1 MARKTRKSNEQLP
14 SRKTMELFITK
25 NASKVKSKLKYLE
38 QRGYYKTSD
47 TAQYHKSQI
56 RSLNRKYGF
65 REDWIQTGKK
75 FRDTIK
81 SNSDL
86 GIMYKAFKN
95 IILINTKKEAAKY
108 QKKILEYEK
117 VGVDFVKA
125 FNTISH
131 LSSEFHELFAVLTY
145 ETVETGLKEGK
156 GGQKSA
162 YDMIVL
168 FEKELADK
176 DFDKMSDSQRRNIEK
191 LRRKESS
198 RLDSKQLDNIMAI
211 RKGNNNGR

>member
-14 SRKTMELFITK
+14 SRKNMELFIVK
-25 NASKVKSKLKYLE
+25 NANKVKSKLHYLE
-38 QRGYYKTSD
+38 KRGYYKASNA
-47 TAQYHKSQI
+47 AQYNKSQI

-65 REDWIQTGKK
+65 REDWIQTGKN

-86 GIMYKAFKN
+86 GIMYKAFRN
-95 IILINTKKEAAKY
+95 IMDINTREESIKYKKRL
-108 QKKILEYEK
+108 LEYEK

-145 ETVETGLKEGK
+145 EDVETGLKEG
-156 GGQKSA
+156 GQRTA
-162 YDMIVL
+162 YDILVM

-191 LRRKESS
+191 IRRKESS

-211 RKGNNNGR
+211 RKGNGK

>member
-25 NASKVKSKLKYLE
+25 NASKVKSKLRYLE

-95 IILINTKKEAAKY
+95 IMSINTKAEAIKYKEKV
-108 QKKILEYEK
+108 KEYEK
-117 VGVDFVKA
+117 VGINFDES

-145 ETVETGLKEGK
+145 QQVETGLKEGD
-156 GGQKSA
+156 QKSA
-162 YDMIVL
+162 YDMLVL

-176 DFDKMSDSQRRNIEK
+176 DFDKMSESQRRNIEK
-191 LRRKESS
+191 IRKKESS
-198 RLDSKQLDNIMAI
+198 RLDSKQLDNILRI
-211 RKGNNNGR
+211 REGNKDER

>member
-1 MARKTRKSNEQLP
+1 MARKTRKSNEELP

-25 NASKVKSKLKYLE
+25 NASKVKSKLHYLE
-38 QRGYYKTSD
+38 KRGYYKASN

-65 REDWIQTGKK
+65 RDDWIQTGKK

-81 SNSDL
+81 SNADL

-95 IILINTKKEAAKY
+95 IMAINTKKEGIKY
-108 QKKILEYEK
+108 KKKILEYEK

-125 FNTISH
+125 FNVISN

-145 ETVETGLKEGK
+145 ETVETGLKEGD
-156 GGQKSA
+156 QKNA
-162 YDMIVL
+162 YDMLVL

>member
-14 SRKTMELFITK
+14 SRKNMELFITK
-25 NASKVKSKLKYLE
+25 NASKVKSKLRYLE
-38 QRGYYKTSD
+38 QRGYYKASS
-47 TAQYHKSQI
+47 TAQYNKSQI

-95 IILINTKKEAAKY
+95 IIAINTKKEGIKY

-117 VGVDFVKA
+117 VGVDFVKS
-125 FNTISH
+125 FNVISN

-145 ETVETGLKEGK
+145 ETVETGLKE

-198 RLDSKQLDNIMAI
+198 RLDSKQLDNIMTI
-211 RKGNNNGR
+211 RRGNKDEW

>member
-1 MARKTRKSNEQLP
+1 MARKTRKCNEQLP
-14 SRKTMELFITK
+14 SRKVMELFITK
-25 NASKVKSKLKYLE
+25 NASKVKSKLHYLE
-38 QRGYYKTSD
+38 KKGYYKASNV
-47 TAQYHKSQI
+47 AQYHKSQI

-65 REDWIQTGKK
+65 KEDWIQTGKK

-81 SNSDL
+81 SNADL
-86 GIMYKAFKN
+86 GIMYKALKN
-95 IILINTKKEAAKY
+95 IMAINTKKEGIKY
-108 QKKILEYEK
+108 KKKILEYEK

-145 ETVETGLKEGK
+145 ETVETGLKEG
-156 GGQKSA
+156 GQRSA
-162 YDMIVL
+162 YDMLVL

-198 RLDSKQLDNIMAI
+198 HLDSKQLDNIMAI
-211 RKGNNNGR
+211 RKGNNNER

>member
-25 NASKVKSKLKYLE
+25 NASKVKSKLRYLE
-38 QRGYYKTSD
+38 TKGYYKASN

-81 SNSDL
+81 SNADL

-95 IILINTKKEAAKY
+95 IMDINTRKEAIKY
-108 QKKILEYEK
+108 KEKIEEYEK
-117 VGVDFVKA
+117 VGINFESA
-125 FNTISH
+125 FNTISQ

-145 ETVETGLKEGK
+145 QQVETGLKEGD
-156 GGQKSA
+156 QKSA
-162 YDMIVL
+162 YDMLVL

-198 RLDSKQLDNIMAI
+198 QLDSKQLDNIMSI
-211 RKGNNNGR
+211 RNGDKNEW

>member
-1 MARKTRKSNEQLP
+1 MARKARKSNEQLP
-14 SRKTMELFITK
+14 SRKNMELFITK
-25 NASKVKSKLKYLE
+25 NSSKVKSKLHYLE
-38 QRGYYKTSD
+38 KKGYYKASD

-86 GIMYKAFKN
+86 GIMYKALKN
-95 IILINTKKEAAKY
+95 IMAIDTKKEGIKY
-108 QKKILEYEK
+108 KKKILEYEK

-125 FNTISH
+125 FNVISN

-145 ETVETGLKEGK
+145 ETVETGLKEGD
-156 GGQKSA
+156 QKNA
-162 YDMIVL
+162 YDMLVL

-211 RKGNNNGR
+211 RKGNYNGR

>member
-25 NASKVKSKLKYLE
+25 NASKVKSKLHYLE
-38 QRGYYKTSD
+38 KKGYYKASN

-65 REDWIQTGKK
+65 REDWIQTGKN

-81 SNSDL
+81 SNADL

-95 IILINTKKEAAKY
+95 IMAINTKIERIKY
-108 QKKILEYEK
+108 KKKILEYEK

-145 ETVETGLKEGK
+145 ETVETGLKEG
-156 GGQKSA
+156 GQRSA

-176 DFDKMSDSQRRNIEK
+176 DFDKMSDSQRRNISK
-191 LRRKESS
+191 LRMKESS
-198 RLDSKQLDNIMAI
+198 HLDSKQLDNIMAI
-211 RKGNNNGR
+211 RKGNNNER

>member
-1 MARKTRKSNEQLP
+1 MARKTRNSNEELP

-25 NASKVKSKLKYLE
+25 NASKVKSKLHYLE
-38 QRGYYKTSD
+38 KRGYYKTSD

-95 IILINTKKEAAKY
+95 IMAINTKKESIKY
-108 QKKILEYEK
+108 KERVLEYEK
-117 VGVDFVKA
+117 LGVDFVKS
-125 FNTISH
+125 FNVISN

-145 ETVETGLKEGK
+145 ETVETGLKEGN
-156 GGQKSA
+156 QKSA
-162 YDMIVL
+162 YDMLVL

>member
-14 SRKTMELFITK
+14 SRKDMELFITK
-25 NASKVKSKLKYLE
+25 NASKVKSKLHYLE
-38 QRGYYKTSD
+38 KRGYYKASN

-65 REDWIQTGKK
+65 KEDWIQTGKK

-95 IILINTKKEAAKY
+95 IMSINTRKESIKYKKR
-108 QKKILEYEK
+108 ILEYEK

-125 FNTISH
+125 FNVISN

-145 ETVETGLKEGK
+145 ETVETGLKEG
-156 GGQKSA
+156 GQKNA
-162 YDMIVL
+162 YDMLVL

-191 LRRKESS
+191 LRRKEFS
-198 RLDSKQLDNIMAI
+198 RLDSKQLEYIMTI
-211 RKGNNNGR
+211 RKGNKDEW

>member
-25 NASKVKSKLKYLE
+25 NASKVKSKLHYLE
-38 QRGYYKTSD
+38 KKGYYKASN

-95 IILINTKKEAAKY
+95 IISINTKKEAIKY
-108 QKKILEYEK
+108 KKKILEYEK
-117 VGVDFVKA
+117 VGVDFVKS
-125 FNTISH
+125 FNVISN

-145 ETVETGLKEGK
+145 ETVETGLKEG
-156 GGQKSA
+156 GQKNA
-162 YDMIVL
+162 YDMLVL

-176 DFDKMSDSQRRNIEK
+176 DFDKMSDSQRRNIEN

-198 RLDSKQLDNIMAI
+198 HLDSKQLDNIMAI
-211 RKGNNNGR
+211 RKGNNNER

>member
-1 MARKTRKSNEQLP
+1 MARKRKKSNEQLP
-14 SRKTMELFITK
+14 SRKEMELFITK
-25 NASKVKSKLKYLE
+25 NASKAKRKLSYLE
-38 QRGYYKTSD
+38 KKGYYKASH

-65 REDWIQTGKK
+65 RDDWIMTGKN

-81 SNSDL
+81 SNADL
-86 GIMYKAFKN
+86 GIMYKALKN
-95 IILINTKKEAAKY
+95 IISINTRDEAKKY
-108 QKKILEYEK
+108 KKRVEEYEK
-117 VGVDFVKA
+117 KGIDFIKA
-125 FNTISH
+125 FQTISH

-145 ETVETGLKEGK
+145 ETVETGLKEGD
-156 GGQKSA
+156 QKSA
-162 YDMIVL
+162 YDMLVL

-198 RLDSKQLDNIMAI
+198 QLDSKQLDNIMAI
-211 RKGNNNGR
+211 RKGNNYGR

>member
-1 MARKTRKSNEQLP
+1 MVFLINMMFLLILKKSEKDAEIYLSEMINVGLATDEYNIVNLEEYYSLVNQTKKGKIMARKTRKCNEQLP

-25 NASKVKSKLKYLE
+25 NASKVKSKLHYLE
-38 QRGYYKTSD
+38 KKGYYKASN

-95 IILINTKKEAAKY
+95 IININTQKEAKKY
-108 QKKILEYEK
+108 KKKIIKSKL
-117 VGVDFVKA
+117 
-125 FNTISH
+125 
-131 LSSEFHELFAVLTY
+131 LSLLLYEFHFVYTF
-145 ETVETGLKEGK
+145 LKLN
-156 GGQKSA
+156 ST
-162 YDMIVL
+162 
-168 FEKELADK
+168 
-176 DFDKMSDSQRRNIEK
+176 
-191 LRRKESS
+191 
-198 RLDSKQLDNIMAI
+198 
-211 RKGNNNGR
+211 

>member
-14 SRKTMELFITK
+14 SRKVMELFITK
-25 NASKVKSKLKYLE
+25 NASKVKSKLHYLE
-38 QRGYYKTSD
+38 KKGYYKASN

-81 SNSDL
+81 SNADL

-95 IILINTKKEAAKY
+95 IMNINTKKEGIKY

-145 ETVETGLKEGK
+145 ETVETGLKEG
-156 GGQKSA
+156 GQKSA
-162 YDMIVL
+162 YDMLVL

-191 LRRKESS
+191 LRTKESS
-198 RLDSKQLDNIMAI
+198 HLDSKQLDNIMAI
-211 RKGNNNGR
+211 RKGSYNGK

>member
-25 NASKVKSKLKYLE
+25 NASKVKSKLHYLE
-38 QRGYYKTSD
+38 KRGYYKASR
-47 TAQYHKSQI
+47 TAQYNKSQI

-86 GIMYKAFKN
+86 GIMYKAFKS
-95 IILINTKKEAAKY
+95 IISINTQKEGIKY
-108 QKKILEYEK
+108 KERVLEYEK

-145 ETVETGLKEGK
+145 ETVETGLKEG
-156 GGQKSA
+156 GQKSA
-162 YDMIVL
+162 YDMIIL

-191 LRRKESS
+191 LRGKESS
-198 RLDSKQLDNIMAI
+198 RLDSKQLEYIMSI
-211 RKGNNNGR
+211 RRGNYNGR

>member
-14 SRKTMELFITK
+14 SRKVMELFIIR
-25 NASKVKSKLKYLE
+25 NARKVKSKLKYLE
-38 QRGYYKTSD
+38 TKGYYKTSE

-95 IILINTKKEAAKY
+95 IISINTKKEAIKY
-108 QKKILEYEK
+108 KERVLEYEK
-117 VGVDFVKA
+117 VGVDFESA
-125 FNTISH
+125 FNTISY

-145 ETVETGLKEGK
+145 ETVETGLKEG
-156 GGQKSA
+156 GQKSP

-176 DFDKMSDSQRRNIEK
+176 DFDKMSDAQRRNIEK
-191 LRRKESS
+191 LRRKQSS
-198 RLDSKQLDNIMAI
+198 HLDSKQLDNIMAI
-211 RKGNNNGR
+211 RKGGNNNGR

>member
-14 SRKTMELFITK
+14 SRKNMELFIVK
-25 NASKVKSKLKYLE
+25 NASKVKSKLHYLE
-38 QRGYYKTSD
+38 KRGYYKACN
-47 TAQYHKSQI
+47 TAQYNKSQI

-65 REDWIQTGKK
+65 REDWIQTGKN

-86 GIMYKAFKN
+86 GIMYKAFRN
-95 IILINTKKEAAKY
+95 IMDINTRKESIKYKKRV
-108 QKKILEYEK
+108 LEYEK

-145 ETVETGLKEGK
+145 EDVETGLKEGGK
-156 GGQKSA
+156 RTA
-162 YDMIVL
+162 YDILVM

-191 LRRKESS
+191 IRRKESS

-211 RKGNNNGR
+211 RKGNGK

>member
-1 MARKTRKSNEQLP
+1 MARKTKKSTEQLP
-14 SRKTMELFITK
+14 SRKNMELFIIK
-25 NASKVKSKLKYLE
+25 NASKVKSKLHYLE
-38 QRGYYKTSD
+38 ERGYYKTSD

-95 IILINTKKEAAKY
+95 IMEISTRKEAIKYKEKVEEY
-108 QKKILEYEK
+108 QKI
-117 VGVDFVKA
+117 GVDFGEA

-145 ETVETGLKEGK
+145 QQVETGLKE

-162 YDMIVL
+162 YDMLVL

-176 DFDKMSDSQRRNIEK
+176 DFDKMSESQRRNIEK
-191 LRRKESS
+191 LRQKESS
-198 RLDSKQLDNIMAI
+198 RLDSKQLDNILRI
-211 RKGNNNGR
+211 RDGNKDEW

>member
-25 NASKVKSKLKYLE
+25 NASKVKAKLHYLE
-38 QRGYYKTSD
+38 TKGYYKASN

-81 SNSDL
+81 SNADL

-95 IILINTKKEAAKY
+95 IISIDTRKEGIKY
-108 QKKILEYEK
+108 KKKILEYEK

-145 ETVETGLKEGK
+145 ETVETGLKE

-211 RKGNNNGR
+211 RKGNYNGR

>member
-25 NASKVKSKLKYLE
+25 NASKVKSKLHYLE
-38 QRGYYKTSD
+38 KKGYYKASN

-95 IILINTKKEAAKY
+95 IININTQKEAKKY
-108 QKKILEYEK
+108 KKKILEYEK

-145 ETVETGLKEGK
+145 ETVETGLKEG
-156 GGQKSA
+156 GQKSA

-176 DFDKMSDSQRRNIEK
+176 DFDKMSDSQKRNISR
-191 LRRKESS
+191 LRMKESS
-198 RLDSKQLDNIMAI
+198 HLDSKQLDNIMAI
-211 RKGNNNGR
+211 RKGNNNER

>member
-1 MARKTRKSNEQLP
+1 MARKTRKCNEQLP
-14 SRKTMELFITK
+14 SRKNMELFITK

-38 QRGYYKTSD
+38 KKGYYKASN
-47 TAQYHKSQI
+47 TAQYNKSQI

-81 SNSDL
+81 SNADL

-95 IILINTKKEAAKY
+95 IISINTQKEGIKY
-108 QKKILEYEK
+108 RNKIEEYEK
-117 VGVDFVKA
+117 VGVDFVKS
-125 FNTISH
+125 FNVISN

-145 ETVETGLKEGK
+145 ETVETGLKEGD
-156 GGQKSA
+156 QKNA
-162 YDMIVL
+162 YDMLVL
-168 FEKELADK
+168 FEQELADK
-176 DFDKMSDSQRRNIEK
+176 DFDKMSDSQRRNIEN

-211 RKGNNNGR
+211 RKGGNNNGR

>member
-14 SRKTMELFITK
+14 SRKNMELFITK
-25 NASKVKSKLKYLE
+25 NASKVKSKLRYLE
-38 QRGYYKTSD
+38 TKGYYKASN

-95 IILINTKKEAAKY
+95 IIAINTKKEGIKY

-117 VGVDFVKA
+117 VGVDFVKS
-125 FNTISH
+125 FNVISN

-145 ETVETGLKEGK
+145 ETVETGLKEG
-156 GGQKSA
+156 GQKSA
-162 YDMIVL
+162 YDMLVL

-198 RLDSKQLDNIMAI
+198 QLDSKQLDNIMAI
-211 RKGNNNGR
+211 RKGNYNGR

>member
-1 MARKTRKSNEQLP
+1 MARKTRKCNEQLP

-25 NASKVKSKLKYLE
+25 NASKVKSKLHYLE
-38 QRGYYKTSD
+38 KKGYYKASN

-81 SNSDL
+81 SNADL

-95 IILINTKKEAAKY
+95 IISINTQKEGIKY
-108 QKKILEYEK
+108 RKKIEEYEK
-117 VGVDFVKA
+117 VGVDFVKS
-125 FNTISH
+125 FNVISN

-145 ETVETGLKEGK
+145 ETVETGLKEG
-156 GGQKSA
+156 GQKNA
-162 YDMIVL
+162 YDMLVL

-176 DFDKMSDSQRRNIEK
+176 DFDKMSDSQRRNIEN

-198 RLDSKQLDNIMAI
+198 HLDSKQLDNIMAI
-211 RKGNNNGR
+211 RKGGNNNGR

>member
-1 MARKTRKSNEQLP
+1 MARKRKKSNEQLP
-14 SRKTMELFITK
+14 SRKEMELFITK
-25 NASKVKSKLKYLE
+25 NASKVKSKLSYLE
-38 QRGYYKTSD
+38 KKGYYKASD

-65 REDWIQTGKK
+65 RDDWIMTGKRFK
-75 FRDTIK
+75 DTIK

-95 IILINTKKEAAKY
+95 IMSINTRKEAIKY
-108 QKKILEYEK
+108 KERVLEYEK
-117 VGVDFVKA
+117 LGVNFESA

-131 LSSEFHELFAVLTY
+131 LSSEFHEIFAVLTY
-145 ETVETGLKEGK
+145 QQVETGLKEGD
-156 GGQKSA
+156 QKSA
-162 YDMIVL
+162 YDMLVL

-176 DFDKMSDSQRRNIEK
+176 DFDKMSESQRRNIEK

-198 RLDSKQLDNIMAI
+198 QLDSKQLDNIMSI
-211 RKGNNNGR
+211 RKGNNYGR

>member
-1 MARKTRKSNEQLP
+1 MARKTRKCNEQLP

-25 NASKVKSKLKYLE
+25 NASKVKSKLHYLE
-38 QRGYYKTSD
+38 KKGYYKAST

-81 SNSDL
+81 SNADL

-95 IILINTKKEAAKY
+95 IMSINTQKEGIKY
-108 QKKILEYEK
+108 KKKILEYEK

-145 ETVETGLKEGK
+145 ETVETGLKEG
-156 GGQKSA
+156 GQKSA

-176 DFDKMSDSQRRNIEK
+176 DFDKMSDSQRRNIER

-198 RLDSKQLDNIMAI
+198 QLDSKQLDNIMAI
-211 RKGNNNGR
+211 RKGNYNGR

>member
-25 NASKVKSKLKYLE
+25 NASKVKSKLRYLE
-38 QRGYYKTSD
+38 QRGYYKASN

-95 IILINTKKEAAKY
+95 IIAINTKKEGIKY

-117 VGVDFVKA
+117 VGVDFVKS
-125 FNTISH
+125 FNVISN

-145 ETVETGLKEGK
+145 ETVETGLKEG
-156 GGQKSA
+156 GQKSA

-168 FEKELADK
+168 FENELADK

-198 RLDSKQLDNIMAI
+198 RLDSKQLDNIMTI
-211 RKGNNNGR
+211 RKGNKDEW